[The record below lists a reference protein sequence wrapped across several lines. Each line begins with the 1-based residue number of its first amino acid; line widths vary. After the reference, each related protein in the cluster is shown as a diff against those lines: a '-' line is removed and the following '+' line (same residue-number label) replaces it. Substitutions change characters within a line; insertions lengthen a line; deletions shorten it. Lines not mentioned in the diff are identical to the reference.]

1 MPFSARIKKKKI
13 PVQMQ
18 TIKFTVKI
26 KRNGENVNNDVSLKI
41 QYRCYLEKD
50 VNFTVPRK
58 TFKEKEMIIN

>member
-1 MPFSARIKKKKI
+1 
-13 PVQMQ
+13 MQ

-26 KRNGENVNNDVSLKI
+26 KRNGENFNNDVSLKI
-41 QYRCYLEKD
+41 LYRCYLEKD